1 MLTMLGVQAAAL
13 RLSACMAL
21 VTLPLAKSMAAEPEG
36 GTAHLKRTVETPE
49 TVSRQF
55 LAQNELD
62 LKADETYT
70 LTFWAKSPQ
79 GLSLKITGK
88 MSKPPWAAVGKPQ
101 IVDITSDWQKYEVS
115 LTAEGALPEH
125 TRVAFSFG
133 SPSPGDIWIA
143 DVRLRDSAAAE
154 TVNLLANGK
163 FEDGLA
169 KWYFEGQRP
178 GEFQIKAETLAEAN
192 GSPAEAKN

>member
-1 MLTMLGVQAAAL
+1 MLSAKFTLL
-13 RLSACMAL
+13 RLSACVAL
-21 VTLPLAKSMAAEPEG
+21 AALPLAKGIAADPEG
-36 GTAHLKRTVETPE
+36 SAVHLKRSVESPE

-55 LAQNELD
+55 LAQNDLD
-62 LKADETYT
+62 LKPDETYT
-70 LTFWAKSPQ
+70 LSFWAKSPQ
-79 GLSLKITGK
+79 ALSLKITGK
-88 MSKPPWAAVGKPQ
+88 MSKPPWGAVGKSQ
-101 IVDITSDWQKYEVS
+101 IIEITPEWQQYEVA
-115 LTAEGALPEH
+115 LTAEGALPQH

-133 SPSPGDIWIA
+133 SPTQGDIWLA
-143 DVRLRDSAAAE
+143 DVRLRDSAADA